1 MIGRE
6 INTKESQTPA
16 KISNQVIT
24 PDYHSVEVPVNRS
37 ISPGGE
43 NSYHRR

>member
-16 KISNQVIT
+16 KISNQVVN
-24 PDYHSVEVPVNRS
+24 PDYHSVEVPANRG
-37 ISPGGE
+37 ISLGGE

>member
-24 PDYHSVEVPVNRS
+24 PDYHSVEAPANRG
-37 ISPGGE
+37 ISLDGK
-43 NSYHRR
+43 NRYHRR